1 MKKIF
6 TLFVAAVMVLTL
18 ATPTFAASFADT
30 DGKSCETAVEV
41 LASLGIVEGKAE
53 GAYEP
58 DSTLT
63 RAEMTTIIL
72 RLMNLADIAE
82 GRNIFADVPVSHWA
96 YANIA
101 AAYSLGIINGTS
113 ETTFAPDAVVTYEQ
127 AVKMMVAALGY
138 SVQAE
143 ALGGYPAGYLSKAA
157 QLDLLKG
164 VEKGGEMTRGNMA
177 VLAYNALDTE
187 LFLQYTFGDEA
198 YDFETTET
206 KTLLSYYL
214 KVTKTTGVVTATP
227 MAQIDATSH
236 SHRLLSDEVAMGAQ
250 ILKKGETD
258 AQDML
263 GIRSDVYTKLPDDS
277 EIPVILA
284 IVPRANIEVTEV
296 VSGAIDGKT
305 NTSEFIWEDENGTE
319 RKASIA
325 GATFIYNGR
334 EETMTNALLTPAVG
348 KVRLIS
354 DGGEYTMVIAEEY
367 RSYVV
372 DRVLTEDMQV
382 RTKDG
387 TLIPMDLA
395 DTSLPTILTDNK
407 GMALNIEDLAEWDV
421 LSIAESLP
429 ENASRVRRIY
439 RSFEMISGKVMEM
452 SQNPTTAVI
461 SDGTYNV
468 ISPLAFGTVSVGG
481 TGAFHLDFLGNIVA
495 VDKSFESRSTYGWL
509 AGAANTKGLNAKPQL
524 KIFTQDGEMKVF
536 DTMENITFNGAGVK
550 SKDLLNCG
558 EAYDAQWVRDARPS
572 LMDSTGTVVNQLLK
586 YEVNDAGL
594 ITAIETAANTSDPT
608 RADADKIDN
617 SVFSMDWFYN
627 DAKGASEAGDAVE
640 FNGKRDGNTE
650 ARIDSKVENVGGVFF
665 GKVWTDANTKFF
677 IIPSDRSRDQD
688 YRLRPLK
695 EFGLAQNRE
704 ADWVSFYDV
713 NDDYYCGA
721 MVMHNY
727 MGVGGVAVTDS
738 YPGVETSPALI
749 IGTSTILGEDD
760 EVKNTLKLYNHSGQ
774 EVSVT
779 VEEDF
784 RFLYNQANADINAD
798 KKWYTLNGDT
808 KEYPQRTATLS
819 VRPKNMYLDIADI
832 EPGDVVQYEVDAA
845 GTLTRASVIFRHSYA
860 CQMEVF
866 GSSSSGNFYQWGGPT
881 AVNTY
886 ATGGKM
892 LMNGKVVKTTTFGP
906 VVEVHPAFNK
916 FDKDADGNSMTAE
929 GMVDTSRTWTRTLS
943 SDGKWVVWDTEKE
956 TMRTITAADVL
967 EGDELFT
974 YWRNTSQWLT
984 VVYRNR

>member
-1 MKKIF
+1 MKKMF
-6 TLFVAAVMVLTL
+6 TMFIAAVIVLMV
-18 ATPTFAASFADT
+18 AMPTFAASFADT

-41 LASLGIVEGKAE
+41 LASLGIVEGKSE
-53 GAYEP
+53 GTYEP

-72 RLMNLADIAE
+72 RLMNLADSAE
-82 GRNIFADVPVSHWA
+82 GRSIFLDVPSSHWA

-101 AAYSLGIINGTS
+101 AAHQLGIINGTS

-138 SVQAE
+138 SIQAE

-198 YDFETTET
+198 YDFETNET
-206 KTLLSYYL
+206 KNLLSYYL
-214 KVTKTTGVVTATP
+214 KVTKTTGAVTATP
-227 MAQIDATSH
+227 MAQIDAASH
-236 SHRLLSDEVAMGAQ
+236 SRRLLSDEVAMGAQ

-284 IVPRANIEVTEV
+284 IVPRATVEVTEV
-296 VSGAIDGKT
+296 ASGAIDGKT
-305 NTSEFIWEDENGTE
+305 NTSEFVWEDENGTE

-325 GATFIYNGR
+325 DATFIYNGR
-334 EETMTNALLTPAVG
+334 EETKTSTLLAPAVG

-367 RSYVV
+367 RSYLV

-387 TLIPMDLA
+387 TLLPMDLA
-395 DTSLPTILTDNK
+395 DASLPTILTDNK

-421 LSIAESLP
+421 ISVAESLP
-429 ENASRVRRIY
+429 ANASRVRRIY

-452 SQNPTTAVI
+452 SQNPATAVI

-468 ISPLAFGTVSVGG
+468 ISPLAFGTISVGG
-481 TGAFHLDFLGNIVA
+481 TGAFYLDFLGNIVA
-495 VDKSFESRSTYGWL
+495 VDESFESRSTYGWL

-536 DTMENITFNGAGVK
+536 DTAENITFNGAGVK
-550 SKDLLNCG
+550 SKDLLNSG
-558 EAYDAQWVRDARPS
+558 AVYAEQWARDARPS

-586 YEVNDAGL
+586 YEVNDAGI

-617 SVFSMDWFYN
+617 NIFSMDWFYN
-627 DAKGASEAGDAVE
+627 DAKGASAGDAVE
-640 FNGKRDGNTE
+640 FNGTKNGNLA
-650 ARIDSKVENVGGVFF
+650 ARIDSKVENVAGVFF

-677 IIPSDRSRDQD
+677 IIPPDRSRDQD
-688 YRLRPLK
+688 YMLRPLK
-695 EFGLAQNRE
+695 EFGLEENRV

-727 MGVGGVAVTDS
+727 MGVGATISDS
-738 YPGVETSPALI
+738 YPGIEVSPALI
-749 IGTSTILGEDD
+749 LGTSTILGEDG

-798 KKWYTLNGDT
+798 KNWYTLSGDT
-808 KEYPQRTATLS
+808 KMYPQRTATLS
-819 VRPKNMYLDIADI
+819 ARPDNMYLDIADI

-845 GTLTRASVIFRHSYA
+845 GKLTRASVIFRHSYA
-860 CQMEVF
+860 CQMEAF
-866 GSSSSGNFYQWGGPT
+866 GHASAGNFYDWGPT

-886 ATGGKM
+886 ASGGKM
-892 LMNGKVVKTTTFGP
+892 LMNGKVVKTTAFGP
-906 VVEVHPAFNK
+906 VVEVHPAFNA
-916 FDKDADGNSMTAE
+916 FDNDADGNRMTAE
-929 GMVDTSRTWTRTLS
+929 GIVDTSRTWTRTLC

-956 TMRTITAADVL
+956 TMRTITAADVV

-984 VVYRNR
+984 VVYR